1 MTTCPRKSAMERSG
15 FAAEDRIFSSSK
27 LYSNVLLLWHFFIIT
42 VSFVEYISVLS
53 STHEVI
59 PGGTLSI
66 VPGRDKI
73 MMEGCGCFLLFQGA
87 GKAGKAFLLSRP
99 GQYYYNLHSIGSIFK
114 QVRKAK

>member
-1 MTTCPRKSAMERSG
+1 MERSG

-27 LYSNVLLLWHFFIIT
+27 LSFILMYYILLWHFFIIT
-42 VSFVEYISVLS
+42 ESFVEYISMLS

-59 PGGTLSI
+59 PGGHLSI

-73 MMEGCGCFLLFQGA
+73 LMEGCGCFLLFQGA
-87 GKAGKAFLLSRP
+87 GKAGRAFLLSRP

-114 QVRKAK
+114 QVRKTK